1 MSFETNQKVTVG
13 PFPIIIETTFD
24 KFKWEFYAVILI
36 IVIIVYKSYHDND
49 YYKLSVYFFRNFG
62 RQKKSRIFSQT

>member
-1 MSFETNQKVTVG
+1 MSFETNQKVAVG

-24 KFKWEFYAVILI
+24 KFKWEFYTVILI

-49 YYKLSVYFFRNFG
+49 YYKLIVFF
-62 RQKKSRIFSQT
+62 QELWKAKKE